1 MKKLMILSAAATL
14 LLNTFAGEREFS
26 DAIKDAAEKTVASI
40 AGDSR
45 ASSVK
50 SIAFV
55 RLNAPDS
62 KGVLPLGSNVSQIF
76 ETTLLAKPERFTFVT
91 HSSHVEEWKLID
103 EIFDQAEDFE
113 SYDPKTHPELNKL
126 KLADA
131 LLIGQIIDAKED
143 ERKNETEYSVRVV
156 MRLIKVSTGE
166 QIWGQVIDGRHLV
179 KIDRI
184 NEMKEEAKS
193 YLTLSNMLKL
203 AGYVAGGI
211 IGLILLIILLRQ
223 MIRVR

>member
-14 LLNTFAGEREFS
+14 LLNAFAGEHEYS
-26 DAIKDAAEKTVASI
+26 DAIKDAAEKTLASI

-45 ASSVK
+45 VSPVR

-55 RLNAPDS
+55 RLNTPDS

-91 HSSHVEEWKLID
+91 HSSHAEEWKLID
-103 EIFDQAEDFE
+103 GIFDQAEDFE

-156 MRLIKVSTGE
+156 MRLIKVSTGD
-166 QIWGQVIDGRHLV
+166 QIWGSVIDGQRLV

-184 NEMKEEAKS
+184 NEIKEEAKS
-193 YLTLSNMLKL
+193 YLTFSNLLKL

-211 IGLILLIILLRQ
+211 VALILLVILLRQ

>member
-14 LLNTFAGEREFS
+14 LLNAFAGDREFS
-26 DAIKDAAEKTVASI
+26 DALKDAAEKTVVSLN
-40 AGDSR
+40 GDSR
-45 ASSVK
+45 VSPVR

-55 RLNAPDS
+55 RLNTPDS
-62 KGVLPLGSNVSQIF
+62 KGALPLGGNASQIF

-91 HSSHVEEWKLID
+91 HSSHAEEWKLID
-103 EIFDQAEDFE
+103 GIFDQAEDFE
-113 SYDPKTHPELNKL
+113 SYDPKSHHELNRL

-166 QIWGQVIDGRHLV
+166 QIWGQVIDGQRLV
-179 KIDRI
+179 KIDRV
-184 NEMKEEAKS
+184 NEMKEEVKS

-211 IGLILLIILLRQ
+211 VALILLVILLRQ

>member
-1 MKKLMILSAAATL
+1 
-14 LLNTFAGEREFS
+14 
-26 DAIKDAAEKTVASI
+26 
-40 AGDSR
+40 
-45 ASSVK
+45 
-50 SIAFV
+50 
-55 RLNAPDS
+55 
-62 KGVLPLGSNVSQIF
+62 
-76 ETTLLAKPERFTFVT
+76 
-91 HSSHVEEWKLID
+91 
-103 EIFDQAEDFE
+103 
-113 SYDPKTHPELNKL
+113 
-126 KLADA
+126 
-131 LLIGQIIDAKED
+131 
-143 ERKNETEYSVRVV
+143 

-166 QIWGQVIDGRHLV
+166 QIWGHVIDGRHLV

>member
-14 LLNTFAGEREFS
+14 LLNAFAGEHEYS
-26 DAIKDAAEKTVASI
+26 DAIKDAAEKTLASI

-45 ASSVK
+45 VSPVR

-62 KGVLPLGSNVSQIF
+62 KGVLPLGSNASQIF

-91 HSSHVEEWKLID
+91 HSSHADEWKLID
-103 EIFDQAEDFE
+103 GIFDQAEDFE

-166 QIWGQVIDGRHLV
+166 QIWGHVINGRHLV